1 MVPLSKTQ
9 AIDPGHFRWVL
20 GQYPTGVCIVTS
32 LDADG
37 QPFGMTV
44 GSFTSASLDPPLIA
58 FLPTKGSRKFA
69 IMAETGHFA
78 VNVLAG
84 DQITVCRRFAS
95 PESHKFD
102 SMRWRRSPLG
112 SPILADAV
120 AWIDCRLD
128 KVHEAGDH
136 LIVLGAV
143 DSLEVNR
150 SGAPLLFF
158 QGGYG
163 RFSALS
169 MIADAEDDVAGHLR
183 LADLA
188 RPTLERVSREFAV
201 QAGASALVGDRVMR
215 LAWAGAEDANDAATM
230 VGLRLPFTAP
240 FGLLFAAWADDTV
253 RDIWLSR
260 HNADASGKAGDARR
274 VFVEQLARA
283 QSQGWTAIP
292 DHRKLHSIEASI
304 ARIASEGHVP
314 EVIRE
319 LDAHIADFALQYA
332 ALADAHP
339 YGLGVPVFD
348 HSGRVALVLTVHGL
362 SNMTP
367 WAMEKCRAD
376 LISAGRE
383 LTVAIDGVQPLY
395 EDWPR

>member
-1 MVPLSKTQ
+1 MAALTKTQ
-9 AIDPGHFRWVL
+9 AIDPGHFRRVL

-32 LDADG
+32 LDGAG
-37 QPFGMTV
+37 QPLGMTV
-44 GSFTSASLDPPLIA
+44 GSLTSVSLDPPLIA

-69 IMAETGHFA
+69 TIAETGHFA

-84 DQITVCRRFAS
+84 DQVAMCRRFAS
-95 PESHKFD
+95 PESAEFE
-102 SMRWRRSPLG
+102 SLLWRPSPLG
-112 SPILADAV
+112 SPILSDAV

-128 KVHEAGDH
+128 MVYEAGDH

-143 DSLEVNR
+143 DGLDINR
-150 SGAPLLFF
+150 SKAPLLFF

-188 RPTLERVSREFAV
+188 RPTLERLSREFAV

-215 LAWAGAEDANDAATM
+215 LAWAGAEDSGVTATM

-240 FGLLFAAWADDTV
+240 FGLLFAAWADETV
-253 RDIWLSR
+253 RNVWLSR
-260 HNADASGKAGDARR
+260 HDPDASAKTNDVRR
-274 VFVEQLARA
+274 VFLEKLARA
-283 QSQGWTAIP
+283 RSQGWTAIP
-292 DHRKLHSIEASI
+292 DHPELRSIESSI

-319 LDAHIADFALQYA
+319 LDEHIADFALHYA
-332 ALADAHP
+332 ALADGHP

-348 HSGRVALVLTVHGL
+348 HSGRVALVLAVHGL
-362 SNMTP
+362 PNRASGVMHI
-367 WAMEKCRAD
+367 CRAA
-376 LISAGRE
+376 LITAGRE
-383 LTVAIDGVQPLY
+383 LTAAIDGVQPRF
-395 EDWPR
+395 ED